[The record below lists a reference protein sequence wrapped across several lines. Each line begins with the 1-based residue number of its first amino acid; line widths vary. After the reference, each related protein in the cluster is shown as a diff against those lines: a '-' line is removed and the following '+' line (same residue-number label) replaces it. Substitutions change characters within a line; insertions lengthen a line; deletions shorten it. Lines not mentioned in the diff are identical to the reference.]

1 MATKNVSFIAGEW
14 QTDSASGVD
23 KVEVKMISSQMPR
36 LSHNDL
42 LTVLHR
48 IRTMRRLQDQKT
60 HRGFDYTLDFALEP
74 GFGFPYVLDF
84 ELEDNVTRDIV

>member
-14 QTDSASGVD
+14 QTDAASGVD

-36 LSHNDL
+36 LSHNEL

-48 IRTMRRLQDQKT
+48 IRMMRRLQDKRA
-60 HRGFDYTLDFALEP
+60 HRGFDYTLDFPLEA

-84 ELEDNVTRDIV
+84 GLEDNVPRDIV